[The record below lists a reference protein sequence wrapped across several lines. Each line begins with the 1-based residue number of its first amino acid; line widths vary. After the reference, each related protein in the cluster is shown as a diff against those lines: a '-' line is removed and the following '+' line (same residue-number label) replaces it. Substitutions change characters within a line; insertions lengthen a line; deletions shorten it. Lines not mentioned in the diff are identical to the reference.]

1 MCWKDVLFFYG
12 QMFPRQETVEAQVI
26 QNESSVDLLV
36 WCLMFFKE
44 VSCLEL
50 VFLIWLTFVILQLLV
65 KARIVPMG
73 LCTILQGKL
82 VGAQKDT
89 NI

>member
-1 MCWKDVLFFYG
+1 
-12 QMFPRQETVEAQVI
+12 
-26 QNESSVDLLV
+26 
-36 WCLMFFKE
+36 MFFKE

-82 VGAQKDT
+82 VRAQKDT

>member
-1 MCWKDVLFFYG
+1 
-12 QMFPRQETVEAQVI
+12 
-26 QNESSVDLLV
+26 
-36 WCLMFFKE
+36 MFFKE

-65 KARIVPMG
+65 KARIIPMG

-82 VGAQKDT
+82 VRAQKDT
-89 NI
+89 NILKKQKSRTFNKLEA